1 MGDAAQNSSP
11 GMFRWL
17 ALAAAIAFGS
27 ILLVLIWDLK
37 RDVTASLSEAQTT
50 ISEANA
56 AVAVVNEKLP
66 EIVSEVKKGTETL
79 SGVAEDVELIKS
91 IAGIREGQ
99 DRGVRSLAEYAN
111 ELQQVL
117 ADQTEGKEAT
127 IMIEEI
133 FGADLKEV
141 ESAEE
146 FLVGLNKEMVGVILP
161 LAKSKQ
167 EVLYR
172 ACHSSPP
179 RRKPFYIRLGDAEPI
194 PLEDFMKQHH
204 PASAEL
210 PAHED

>member
-11 GMFRWL
+11 GMFRWV
-17 ALAAAIAFGS
+17 ALVAAVVFGI
-27 ILLVLIWDLK
+27 ILLLLIWDLK
-37 RDVTASLSEAQTT
+37 RDVTASLGEAQAT
-50 ISEANA
+50 ISQANA
-56 AVAVVNEKLP
+56 AVTVVNERLP
-66 EIVSEVKKGTETL
+66 EIVDEVKKGTETL

-91 IAGIREGQ
+91 VAGIQGGQ

-117 ADQTEGKEAT
+117 AEQTEGQEAT
-127 IMIEEI
+127 ILIEEI

-172 ACHSSPP
+172 ACYSSPP
-179 RRKPFYIRLGDAEPI
+179 RRKPFYIQFGDGEPVT
-194 PLEDFMKQHH
+194 LEAFIKQHH

-210 PAHED
+210 PTYEG